1 MDRRVHFCGKA
12 KVSSTGAVAKASLKM
27 AIKSQDCGPN
37 PRDLHMSRLHAP

>member
-1 MDRRVHFCGKA
+1 VHFCSKA

-27 AIKSQDCGPN
+27 AFKLQDCGPK